1 MTEAQTKPSL
11 LTQMGGVAGMGY
23 AGLPSVV
30 FVIANAAADLR
41 AAVMLGVGAGAGI
54 AGLRLLRREPLQPA
68 LSGLLGVAVGAVIAY
83 RTGDAKDFFVVGI
96 WASLLLALVFLASI
110 LVRRPLVGVIWSA
123 LNGSGQAWRT
133 DRTALIGYDIAT
145 LAVTAVFAARFVV
158 QNWLYSVDATDW
170 LAFARIAMGY
180 PLMGV
185 ALVVVV
191 WAVRRSGR
199 RGAAHPADA

>member
-1 MTEAQTKPSL
+1 M
-11 LTQMGGVAGMGY
+11 
-23 AGLPSVV
+23 
-30 FVIANAAADLR
+30 
-41 AAVMLGVGAGAGI
+41 
-54 AGLRLLRREPLQPA
+54 
-68 LSGLLGVAVGAVIAY
+68 
-83 RTGDAKDFFVVGI
+83 
-96 WASLLLALVFLASI
+96 
-110 LVRRPLVGVIWSA
+110 RRPLVGVIWSA
-123 LNGSGQAWRT
+123 LSGSKQTWRT

-199 RGAAHPADA
+199 RGAAHPADV

>member
-11 LTQMGGVAGMGY
+11 LTQMGGVAGMVY

-68 LSGLLGVAVGAVIAY
+68 LSGLLGVAVSAVIAY
-83 RTGDAKDFFVVGI
+83 RTGEAKDFFVVGI

-123 LNGSGQAWRT
+123 LNGSGQAWPCSAAWASRHWGPHQRT
-133 DRTALIGYDIAT
+133 REQPAQLVGSSAAEWRRHQPHTWFCSAT
-145 LAVTAVFAARFVV
+145 STQRSAGVSDTRVVPAA
-158 QNWLYSVDATDW
+158 T
-170 LAFARIAMGY
+170 G
-180 PLMGV
+180 
-185 ALVVVV
+185 
-191 WAVRRSGR
+191 
-199 RGAAHPADA
+199 